1 MNNQAKLRVIFN
13 RYNISSKATK
23 NFINYFMSNAKFN
36 AAVNDSVDYRA
47 DNINTISNHED
58 DRYEFVISNC
68 INGKHPSA
76 SHEAD
81 ENFNFN
87 ITAELKQFG
96 EFYDGRII
104 QIYNHGDGCIAIKL
118 FSNQMAI
125 SNQKYTFKYV
135 VNKSRWTAEKLAE
148 LFPNGLPDGVD
159 PNNLKDFEPLLIN
172 EDWCSDEYIT
182 PVKKIKDYVT
192 FSGDS
197 FDIEALGDSS
207 TKLELIVSD
216 GIDRIVEDDNVSI
229 VMGSLSNSE
238 SGESISVSEISKLQ
252 KVDDSYKL
260 TLRYKEEFDTA
271 DLFVYTLNNVSN
283 GNYGSVSQKYTSYVS
298 GYNVQIPLQKD
309 GAYKDK
315 SKTLWYAAG
324 DNEHTIGMNF
334 CNLHLGNLDTD
345 KVRIEIERV
354 DSDDMPRANIC
365 VYLNNILRAR
375 VYGGSQ
381 ELAKIYEDSAW
392 PATLTYVR
400 FLRDRLEGA
409 KFRMVLFDEN
419 ENVITDNA
427 SFSEIAEIYNYNG
440 SIGHAY
446 LSLDNNETAVFNF
459 EKKADKFIDASRYGG
474 ELVMADAKEIAN
486 NINTGIHIFNR
497 REWDRDAS
505 VLEKSKQD
513 IDIPVNLKIVSLT
526 GEKITDV
533 FPYIEGFTASIAINK
548 PKEKVEYSHKT
559 DTFMITTPNGS
570 EFDIVNA
577 FYKIGFYALDGSNK
591 SSEEL
596 AKSFIDKACFTVHY
610 KNIYGTPDYKY
621 GYCLYIKPRPEHV
634 NDDTFYSISSSFVAH
649 DLSSPIIMAA
659 AFGETADYNIC
670 KTALLPIIEFSHDKS
685 SYDLRGLM
693 YMDLYNAD
701 DNTPIDRDWVSDDN
715 ATISV
720 NGEDALDTCTILI
733 TKI

>member
-1 MNNQAKLRVIFN
+1 MNNQAKLRIIFN

-68 INGKHPSA
+68 INGKQPSA

-96 EFYDGRII
+96 EFYDGHII
-104 QIYNHGDGCIAIKL
+104 HIYNHGDGYIAIKL
-118 FSNQMAI
+118 FSNQTAV

-148 LFPNGLPDGVD
+148 LFPNGLPDGID

-207 TKLELIVSD
+207 TKLELIVS
-216 GIDRIVEDDNVSI
+216 GGVDRIVEDDNVSI

-252 KVDDSYKL
+252 KIDDSYKL

-309 GAYKDK
+309 GTYKDK

-334 CNLHLGNLDTD
+334 CNLRLGNLDTD
-345 KVRIEIERV
+345 KVRIEIERA

-381 ELAKIYEDSAW
+381 ELARVYEDSAW
-392 PATLTYVR
+392 PAALTYVR

-419 ENVITDNA
+419 ENVITDSA
-427 SFSEIAEIYNYNG
+427 SFSEIAEIYNYDG

-610 KNIYGTPDYKY
+610 KNIYGTPGYKY
-621 GYCLYIKPRPEHV
+621 GYCLYIKPRPEHI
-634 NDDTFYSISSSFVAH
+634 NDDTFYSVSSSFVAH
-649 DLSSPIIMAA
+649 DLSSPIIMAT

-701 DNTPIDRDWVSDDN
+701 DNTSIDRDWVSDDN

-720 NGEDALDTCTILI
+720 NGEDALDACTILI

>member
-1 MNNQAKLRVIFN
+1 MNNKAKLRIIFN

-47 DNINTISNHED
+47 DNISTISNHED
-58 DRYEFVISNC
+58 DRYEFIISNY
-68 INGKHPSA
+68 INGKHPSS

-87 ITAELKQFG
+87 IAAELKQFG

-104 QIYNHGDGCIAIKL
+104 HIYNHGDGHIAIKL
-118 FSNQMAI
+118 FANQAAV
-125 SNQKYTFKYV
+125 SNQKYIFKYV

-148 LFPNGLPDGVD
+148 LFPDGLPDGID

-207 TKLELIVSD
+207 TKLALTVSGGVD
-216 GIDRIVEDDNVSI
+216 HIVEDNNVSI

-238 SGESISVSEISKLQ
+238 SGESINVSELSKLQ
-252 KVDDSYKL
+252 KIDDSYKL

-271 DLFVYTLNNVSN
+271 DLFVYTLNNVNN

-298 GYNVQIPLQKD
+298 GYNIQIPLQKD
-309 GAYKDK
+309 GAYKIK
-315 SKTLWYAAG
+315 SNVLWCAAG
-324 DNEHTIGMNF
+324 DSKHTIGMNF
-334 CNLHLGNLDTD
+334 CNLRLGNLDTD

-354 DSDDMPRANIC
+354 DSDDLPRANVCI
-365 VYLNNILRAR
+365 YLNNILRAR
-375 VYGGSQ
+375 VYGGSK
-381 ELAKIYEDSAW
+381 ELASIYEDSAW
-392 PATLTYVR
+392 PATSSYVT

-409 KFRMVLFDEN
+409 KLRLVLYDEN
-419 ENVITDNA
+419 ENIISDNA
-427 SFSEIAEIYNYNG
+427 SFSEIAEIYNYSG
-440 SIGHAY
+440 SIGHMY
-446 LSLDNNETAVFNF
+446 LNLNSNETTIFNF
-459 EKKADKFIDASRYGG
+459 EKKADKYIDSSRYGG
-474 ELVMADAKEIAN
+474 ELVMADAKDIAS
-486 NINTGIHIFNR
+486 NIKTGIHIFNR
-497 REWDRDAS
+497 REWDRSVS

-513 IDIPVNLKIVSLT
+513 IDIPANLKIISLT
-526 GEKITDV
+526 GEEITDV

-548 PKEKVEYSHKT
+548 PKEKIEYSHKT

-570 EFDIVNA
+570 GFDIINA

-596 AKSFIDKACFTVHY
+596 AKSFTNKTCFTVHY
-610 KNIYGTPDYKY
+610 RNIYGTPDYKY
-621 GYCLYIKPRPEHV
+621 GYCLYVKPRQEHID
-634 NDDTFYSISSSFVAH
+634 DDTFYSVSSSFVAH
-649 DLSSPIIMAA
+649 DLSSPIIMAT
-659 AFGETADYNIC
+659 AFGEANSYNIC
-670 KTALLPIIEFSHDKS
+670 RTALLPIVEFSNDKS
-685 SYDLRGLM
+685 SYNLCGLM

-701 DNTPIDRDWVSDDN
+701 DNTQIDRDWISDDN

-720 NGEDALDTCTILI
+720 NGEDALDTSTILI